1 LDRLR
6 GQITRSLAAK
16 ENAVLACSALKRGYR
31 ERLRVGEKVKFVF
44 LKGDY
49 ATIEKQLGRRRG
61 HFMNPDLLRSQFEDL
76 EEPATDEGTVT
87 IKLDRSPEEVVDEI
101 KAKLVWPI
109 TPDNYFL

>member
-1 LDRLR
+1 
-6 GQITRSLAAK
+6 
-16 ENAVLACSALKRGYR
+16 
-31 ERLRVGEKVKFVF
+31 
-44 LKGDY
+44 
-49 ATIEKQLGRRRG
+49 
-61 HFMNPDLLRSQFEDL
+61 MNPDLLRSQFEDL